1 MYQRTSF
8 GKLII
13 SKDGDIYKTF
23 HKLNIILVNG
33 NFNILNIQHTI
44 QKLIINGNF
53 NDIEI
58 FPSGKL
64 NQIIIKGNIN
74 KIISKSP
81 QILNISDVGSGNK
94 EIFDEGNTQEEE
106 KEDDDDLDS
115 LEIQPQKYVLN
126 SDLEEISN
134 NSEKNEEKEDYNNIH
149 YNNINHNNINDEIKQ
164 KIILEIVNNIYL
176 LILNTNIA
184 TISLLDYL
192 QKNNNSLQISS
203 NLEQILSE
211 LIDISFQKGDI
222 YKDSEKCA
230 VCLVNFLENE
240 KIKMTMCFHL
250 FHFQCIKKW
259 IETKIES
266 PDCPICRRRL

>member
-1 MYQRTSF
+1 MYQRTSL

-81 QILNISDVGSGNK
+81 QILNISDFGSGNK

-134 NSEKNEEKEDYNNIH
+134 NSEKNEEKEDHNII
-149 YNNINHNNINDEIKQ
+149 INHNNINDEIKQ

-192 QKNNNSLQISS
+192 QRNNNSLQISP